1 MRVLYYK
8 DLNARGIP
16 YSRQWLDRL
25 IKDGKFPRP
34 VKVGSRRIAWLETEI
49 DQHLKVCIE
58 KRDGATQ

>member
-1 MRVLYYK
+1 MRLLFYK

-34 VKVGSRRIAWLETEI
+34 VKVGSRRIAWVETEI
-49 DQHLKVCIE
+49 DQHLMACVE
-58 KRDGATQ
+58 RRDGAAQ